1 MKYISKI
8 EAAVKILNEKKREM
22 TAKEII
28 DIALRRNLIK
38 VKGKTPDVTL
48 NADIINENKRRNK
61 NKIQA
66 RFKRTSIGK
75 WSLLG
80 K

>member
-1 MKYISKI
+1 MEYISKI

-61 NKIQA
+61 NKIRA